1 MEDECFG
8 IPRGGTVVGIFFGFI
23 IALAGLSLLAKEV
36 YQIDIPWWPIV
47 IILIGALII
56 TGAIYRRRY

>member
-1 MEDECFG
+1 M
-8 IPRGGTVVGIFFGFI
+8 GIFFGFI